1 MRRYSVKNLTY
12 QQNIN
17 IPDAEIEIKT
27 INLTS
32 DQITAHPKYYNVV
45 GDAKFE
51 IKGQN
56 IGPINYQD
64 GVDIQD
70 QVEAAVRALWPQA
83 VRLDNAN

>member
-1 MRRYSVKNLTY
+1 MRRYAVKNLTY

-32 DQITAHPKYYNVV
+32 NQITAHPKYYNVV
-45 GDAKFE
+45 GNAKFE

-56 IGPINYQD
+56 IGPFSYQD
-64 GVDIQD
+64 GMDIQD
-70 QVEAAVRALWPQA
+70 QVEEAVKSYWPQA
-83 VRLDNAN
+83 VRVEG